1 MSAIAVERMAAAYDG
16 APVLTG
22 VSFEVPPGPAI
33 ALLGGI
39 GFALAA
45 VVRR

>member
-1 MSAIAVERMAAAYDG
+1 MQPLAVALAAATG
-16 APVLTG
+16 AGGLLAAY
-22 VSFEVPPGPAI
+22 EWDLPPGPAI
-33 ALLGGI
+33 ALIGGI